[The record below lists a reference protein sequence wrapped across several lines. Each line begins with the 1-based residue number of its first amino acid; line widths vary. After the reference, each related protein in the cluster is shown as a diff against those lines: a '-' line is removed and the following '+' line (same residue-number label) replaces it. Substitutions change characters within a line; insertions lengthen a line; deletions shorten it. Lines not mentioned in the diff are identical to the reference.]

1 MEEILSN
8 GLINLSELAHRMWPD
23 RTKKNAANLLRMKVK
38 KVNGNSL
45 NLSDVGAISE
55 IIKRHADKMFKIR
68 ADEWVK
74 E

>member
-8 GLINLSELAHRMWPD
+8 GLINLSQLAHKMWPE

-45 NLSDVGAISE
+45 SLNDVANISE
-55 IIKRHADKMFKIR
+55 IIKNHADRIFKIR
-68 ADEWVK
+68 ADQWVN